1 MTVKR
6 SLTLAVCLSVAIGA
20 GLFPL
25 LRIQAGPATIAT
37 NVKVKPGDVTWHSDF
52 AAACE
57 ASKQSSKPVLFFQ
70 LLGKLDDQ
78 FC

>member
-6 SLTLAVCLSVAIGA
+6 RLTLAVFLSVAIGA

-25 LRIQAGPATIAT
+25 LRSQARPATSAT

-52 AAACE
+52 AVACE
-57 ASKQSSKPVLFFQ
+57 ASKQSGKPVLFFQ
-70 LLGKLDDQ
+70 LLGELDDE